1 MTGRDLTKRAA
12 RRSTEAP
19 VRLVAGVFQR
29 WAVFVVCV
37 LVWQALTA
45 YYDDTYFPTPVEIV
59 RKMHEL
65 WFSGPAGHLFLT
77 KVAIDD
83 ILPSLGRLL
92 GGWAIGG
99 VIGAVLGMLLGR
111 SKTGLDYA
119 GAVINFGRALPAP
132 ALLPVFLVLFKI
144 GTPVQLATIVFG
156 VVWPVLLNT
165 VQGAQSIDQVQL
177 DTARA
182 FGIRPVRRLR
192 SVVLPATLPKIFSGL
207 RIALGLSL
215 VISELVG
222 ATNGIGYQ
230 FQLASQSFDLPAVWA
245 WIALLGILGNLLNW
259 LFLIVERR
267 VLSWHREAAKQ
278 GE

>member
-1 MTGRDLTKRAA
+1 MTT
-12 RRSTEAP
+12 RR
-19 VRLVAGVFQR
+19 VAQR

-45 YYDDTYFPTPVEIV
+45 YFDDPYFPTPVEIA

-65 WFSGPAGHLFLT
+65 FLT
-77 KVAIDD
+77 PVALHD
-83 ILPSLGRLL
+83 IAPSLGRLL
-92 GGWAIGG
+92 AGWLLGGLIG
-99 VIGAVLGMLLGR
+99 VVLGLVLGR
-111 SKTGLDYA
+111 SRAGLDYA
-119 GAVINFGRALPAP
+119 DAVISFGRALPAP

-165 VQGAQSIDQVQL
+165 VQGAQSVDQVMV
-177 DTARA
+177 DTARV
-182 FGIRPVRRLR
+182 FGTSRPRRLFT
-192 SVVLPATLPKIFSGL
+192 VILPATLPKIFSGM

-215 VISELVG
+215 VLMVISELIG

-245 WIALLGILGNLLNW
+245 WIALVGILGNLLNW
-259 LFLIVERR
+259 LFLLIERQA
-267 VLSWHREAAKQ
+267 LSWHREATRQ

>member
-1 MTGRDLTKRAA
+1 MTAPA
-12 RRSTEAP
+12 EAP
-19 VRLVAGVFQR
+19 VRFVTGIVQR
-29 WAVFVVCV
+29 WTVFAVCV

-45 YYDDTYFPTPVEIV
+45 YFDDPYFPTPVEIV
-59 RKMHEL
+59 GKMREL

-77 KVAIDD
+77 DVAIDD

-92 GGWAIGG
+92 AGWGIGGAIG
-99 VIGAVLGMLLGR
+99 IVLGIVLGR
-111 SKTGLDYA
+111 SRTGLAYA
-119 GAVINFGRALPAP
+119 GAVISFGRALPAP

-156 VVWPVLLNT
+156 VVWPILLNT
-165 VQGAQSIDQVQL
+165 VQGAQSVDQVMV

-182 FGIRPVRRLR
+182 FGVPPVRRLYG
-192 SVVLPATLPKIFSGL
+192 VVLPATLPKIFSGM

-215 VISELVG
+215 VLMVISELVG
-222 ATNGIGYQ
+222 ATNGIGYE

-259 LFLIVERR
+259 LFLVVERR
-267 VLSWHREAAKQ
+267 ALSWHR
-278 GE
+278 